1 MPNSRKAYPDN
12 TEIFARKAEGRRQ
25 RAAATF
31 AEKLA
36 ALDELRDRVA
46 PIVRAREARRDQHLR
61 PRPER
66 GQSLGRRLGLS
77 DGGRSRGV

>member
-1 MPNSRKAYPDN
+1 MSKAPRAYPDN
-12 TEIFARKAEGRRQ
+12 TDIFARKAEGRRQ

-46 PIVRAREARRDQHLR
+46 PIVRARETRRNQHQRSRRGRDQ
-61 PRPER
+61 
-66 GQSLGRRLGLS
+66 S
-77 DGGRSRGV
+77 

>member
-1 MPNSRKAYPDN
+1 MTRTDYPDN
-12 TEIFARKAEGRRQ
+12 TDVFARKAEGRRQ

-46 PIVRAREARRDQHLR
+46 PIVRARKARSNK
-61 PRPER
+61 PP
-66 GQSLGRRLGLS
+66 
-77 DGGRSRGV
+77 RSRPA

>member
-1 MPNSRKAYPDN
+1 MSNTRKHYPDN

-36 ALDELRDRVA
+36 ALDELRDRVE
-46 PIVRAREARRDQHLR
+46 PIVRARKARRNPHR
-61 PRPER
+61 
-66 GQSLGRRLGLS
+66 
-77 DGGRSRGV
+77 RSRFGQDRS

>member
-1 MPNSRKAYPDN
+1 MSNTRKTYPDN

-46 PIVRAREARRDQHLR
+46 PIVRAREARRNQHLR
-61 PRPER
+61 SR
-66 GQSLGRRLGLS
+66 SGRDPS
-77 DGGRSRGV
+77 

>member
-1 MPNSRKAYPDN
+1 MSSTRKDYPDN

-36 ALDELRDRVA
+36 ALDELRARVE
-46 PIVRAREARRDQHLR
+46 PIVRAREARRNPR
-61 PRPER
+61 PRSKSE
-66 GQSLGRRLGLS
+66 Q
-77 DGGRSRGV
+77 DRS